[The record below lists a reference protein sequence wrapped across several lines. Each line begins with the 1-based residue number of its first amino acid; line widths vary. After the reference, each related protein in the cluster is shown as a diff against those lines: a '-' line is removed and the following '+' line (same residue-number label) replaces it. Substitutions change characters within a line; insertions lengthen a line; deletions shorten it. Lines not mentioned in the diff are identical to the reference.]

1 MIKQQQSQQIQ
12 QRCDPT
18 IQWTVC
24 VRGDRQRQGD
34 GGGRGGR
41 EKEREGEGEK
51 LDRSSGEVLK
61 KEIFSF
67 NSVSDQS
74 GVRMCCEDEPEQ
86 DEGGR
91 EGGRRER
98 ERERVLE
105 RKDGKMVTH
114 SSRG

>member
-1 MIKQQQSQQIQ
+1 MDCVC
-12 QRCDPT
+12 QRRET
-18 IQWTVC
+18 KTGRR
-24 VRGDRQRQGD
+24 RGT
-34 GGGRGGR
+34 GGTGG
-41 EKEREGEGEK
+41 ERERGCSSSSSVEK

-74 GVRMCCEDEPEQ
+74 GVRMCCGDKPEQ